1 MNARLTVLEPSI
13 ETDANGQMIEDWV
26 GNMDLIHLNRSE
38 KCVGRYTFGRPEGRK
53 SAIDHVIVNTKM
65 GECFRGMRVD
75 ENAEELNISD
85 HNLIR
90 SWFKV
95 GRERGA
101 SWGKTKLEVGTW
113 YSIDEVSLNKME
125 KDLEKRIR
133 RPT

>member
-1 MNARLTVLEPSI
+1 ML
-13 ETDANGQMIEDWV
+13 EDWV
-26 GNMDLIHLNRSE
+26 NDLEMIHLNKSE
-38 KCVGRYTFGRPEGRK
+38 LCEGTYTYGRPGKPK

-101 SWGKTKLEVGTW
+101 S
-113 YSIDEVSLNKME
+113 
-125 KDLEKRIR
+125 
-133 RPT
+133 